1 MSTFIS
7 GEKFQELADV
17 SIALNIDSNYKSN
30 IVKTQLSNINAKCF
44 VFDDSQIISTIPNE
58 IKTAK
63 TIFVYT
69 HILNF
74 FLTQIL
80 PQIEHPITL
89 ITHNS
94 DAGITSEYIQY
105 IESEKITK
113 WYCQNR
119 YISHPKLI
127 SLPIGL
133 ANSQWPHGNQE
144 MLRKIVDENYQK
156 NNLVFKNFDIGT
168 NYSNRIICDNLTN
181 ANGIYMSQ
189 HTTNENYWKQ
199 ISASNYVIAPH
210 GNGVD
215 SHRIWECLI
224 LKTIPIVQYHECF
237 SQFTNLPILFIDDWK
252 YVTRDLLQEQLLN
265 LQSKMCNLDI
275 LNINYW
281 KNI

>member
-265 LQSKMCNLDI
+265 LQSKICNLDI